1 MYEKV
6 AENETAHFAA
16 SKTSSGFG
24 EMSGGV
30 QPLAMPFSRFEQ
42 TEPLCECAENQSR
55 KNAFSQATETLP
67 RFGIP
72 NNETVTLCPLPED
85 MPMHEKIPHSEE
97 AFPLPAETRRRFG
110 ILSSE
115 AEALAAPISRY
126 VQAETLRERVED
138 ARMRGENILL
148 AEPFE
153 TVESPRSA
161 ALFDGE
167 RPRPAFFAV
176 ESALRPAHVCA
187 RMERTGYPCGAP
199 MEAEIWLLYDA
210 KTVPG
215 PLRVSAALCD
225 STGREIAR
233 AVFDASPRTGV
244 VGRFRA
250 KMPDVPGALIL
261 RVRLD
266 ALGEMLDVSDTIVCA
281 ALNAPMW
288 PLAHAPYAAVRIEN
302 GEIRNACARA
312 AYGVA
317 CGGYLNAAWPGWGA
331 LLPGECRAVRD
342 ETHAEALNMEPKMK

>member
-1 MYEKV
+1 MHKKSTPSE
-6 AENETAHFAA
+6 AAFALP
-16 SKTSSGFG
+16 S
-24 EMSGGV
+24 
-30 QPLAMPFSRFEQ
+30 
-42 TEPLCECAENQSR
+42 
-55 KNAFSQATETLP
+55 ETL
-67 RFGIP
+67 
-72 NNETVTLCPLPED
+72 
-85 MPMHEKIPHSEE
+85 S
-97 AFPLPAETRRRFG
+97 RFG

-115 AEALAAPISRY
+115 ADALTAPISRY
-126 VQAETLRERVED
+126 VQAETLRERVEA

-167 RPRPAFFAV
+167 RPRPAYFAV

-187 RMERTGYPCGAP
+187 RMERTGYPCGAA

-215 PLRVSAALCD
+215 PLRVSAVLCD
-225 STGREIAR
+225 GTGRELER
-233 AVFDASPRTGV
+233 AAFDALPKTGV

-312 AYGVA
+312 AYGVT
-317 CGGYLNAAWPGWGA
+317 CGGYLNPAWPGWGA

-342 ETHAEALNMEPKMK
+342 ETDAEALNMEPKMK